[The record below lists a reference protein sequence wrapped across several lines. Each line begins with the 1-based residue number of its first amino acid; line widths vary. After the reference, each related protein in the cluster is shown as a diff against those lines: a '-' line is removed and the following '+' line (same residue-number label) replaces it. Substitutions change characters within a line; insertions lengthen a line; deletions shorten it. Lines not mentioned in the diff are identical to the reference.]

1 MPLAANWRI
10 QRTMI
15 DEGGIDHEEEPHSR
29 KSDRR
34 LPLNPVDAIA
44 ATK

>member
-1 MPLAANWRI
+1 MPIAANWRI

-34 LPLNPVDAIA
+34 LPLSPMDATTA
-44 ATK
+44 KK